1 MEGGKWTGPPPSCAP
16 ILCPNPP
23 AVVNGL
29 VELLNGTT
37 LWQVSNVPW
46 KIFMVNK
53 KRDNYTTGWD
63 RSLDYKREASINHH
77 LDSDSIHY

>member
-46 KIFMVNK
+46 TIKNV
-53 KRDNYTTGWD
+53 T
-63 RSLDYKREASINHH
+63 INPY
-77 LDSDSIHY
+77 LVAD